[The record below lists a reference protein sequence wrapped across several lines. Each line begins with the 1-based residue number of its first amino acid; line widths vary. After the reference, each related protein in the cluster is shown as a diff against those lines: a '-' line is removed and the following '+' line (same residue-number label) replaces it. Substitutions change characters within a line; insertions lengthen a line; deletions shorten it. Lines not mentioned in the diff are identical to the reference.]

1 LAHEDPIPAAAA
13 ADAVPV
19 PVEVVPEGTGRIRP
33 DQAIGPRTAFVVDA
47 SASMQLISTTLLRI
61 AGFTVECFGA
71 PAAAV
76 QRSIDNCP
84 DLMVVEPRSPGI
96 DALATM
102 RVLHELHRKRRPV
115 VVWCT
120 TVVPDADQV
129 EEGSRLGLRGV
140 IIKPFRLEALTSL
153 VLRVCRDEDRERRL
167 RRRGVPTEQLAA
179 RNLDARATRLWA
191 EAEAEADLAAGAP
204 RPLSMVR
211 VWAPGAEIG
220 AAVRGALRSTDTV
233 GRAPDGSLVVLLPD
247 VDAAGAA
254 AVATRLAR
262 AVAGVAA
269 GALVLPVTRRP
280 EEAPIELLDRPLP
293 EATPQAG

>member
-1 LAHEDPIPAAAA
+1 MAHEDLTQPSAPAGGVPI
-13 ADAVPV
+13 

-102 RVLHELHRKRRPV
+102 RVLHELHREHSPV

-120 TVVPDADQV
+120 TVVPDAEQV

-167 RRRGVPTEQLAA
+167 RGLGVPAEQLAA
-179 RNLDARATRLWA
+179 RSLDERATRLWA
-191 EAEAEADLAAGAP
+191 EAEADLAAGVP

-220 AAVRGALRSTDTV
+220 AAVRGALRATDTV
-233 GRAPDGSLVVLLPD
+233 GRATDGSLVVLLPD

-262 AVAGVAA
+262 AVEAVMPE
-269 GALVLPVTRRP
+269 ALVLPVTRRP

-293 EATPQAG
+293 ETTPRAG